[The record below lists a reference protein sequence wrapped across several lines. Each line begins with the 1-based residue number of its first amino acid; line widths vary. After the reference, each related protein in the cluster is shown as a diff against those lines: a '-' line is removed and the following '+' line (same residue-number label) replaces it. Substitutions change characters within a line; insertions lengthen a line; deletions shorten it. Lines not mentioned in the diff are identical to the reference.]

1 MIIIIQ
7 FRFSAVSGTQDAIEC
22 SRFGLAFP
30 KYLPKFDIIEEQFG
44 WVVPQPCKMLEFLGW
59 VVSQHSF
66 MRLGGCLL
74 PSSTGNLEGQG
85 QLFVWSLSLSHY
97 SRVLFNSRV
106 WPTKIEQPF
115 WFWQFWNKTSHMW
128 RVFGTQYLNYVW
140 CPFCKFRSQNPTLLK
155 VELAALV
162 LLTEKMY

>member
-1 MIIIIQ
+1 
-7 FRFSAVSGTQDAIEC
+7 
-22 SRFGLAFP
+22 
-30 KYLPKFDIIEEQFG
+30 
-44 WVVPQPCKMLEFLGW
+44 MLEFLGW

-106 WPTKIEQPF
+106 WPAKIEQPF
-115 WFWQFWNKTSHMW
+115 WFDNFETKPLICEEYMAISILIMSGVHY
-128 RVFGTQYLNYVW
+128 FY
-140 CPFCKFRSQNPTLLK
+140 KFRSQLNPTLLK

-162 LLTEKMY
+162 LPTKKMY

>member
-1 MIIIIQ
+1 MHIAC
-7 FRFSAVSGTQDAIEC
+7 SAVAHAHAKKT
-22 SRFGLAFP
+22 P
-30 KYLPKFDIIEEQFG
+30 
-44 WVVPQPCKMLEFLGW
+44 V
-59 VVSQHSF
+59 SF

-115 WFWQFWNKTSHMW
+115 WFWQLWNKTSHMW
-128 RVFGTQYLNYVW
+128 GVFGSQYPNYVW
-140 CPFCKFRSQNPTLLK
+140 WPFYKLRSQNPILLK

-162 LLTEKMY
+162 LLTEKMYWKDHLAFYWPSCPYFDTGCHWNLG